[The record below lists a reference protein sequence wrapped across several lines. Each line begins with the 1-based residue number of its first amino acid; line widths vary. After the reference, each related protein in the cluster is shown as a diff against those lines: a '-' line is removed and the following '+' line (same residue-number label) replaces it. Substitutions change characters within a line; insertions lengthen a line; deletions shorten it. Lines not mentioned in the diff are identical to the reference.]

1 MGTVFEKSIGTWACW
16 SSMKNCSG
24 LEGFRDRIP
33 MMEMKEGLEGSNSIP
48 MRLSIGTSVVWLI
61 RETRDLMIASLY
73 EIKWIDRIRFSSVV
87 LSSWWFIEI
96 GLRKD
101 WSMYENEW
109 DGNTMRNDA

>member
-1 MGTVFEKSIGTWACW
+1 
-16 SSMKNCSG
+16 MKNCSG

-73 EIKWIDRIRFSSVV
+73 EIKEIDRIRFSSVV
-87 LSSWWFIEI
+87 LSS
-96 GLRKD
+96 
-101 WSMYENEW
+101 
-109 DGNTMRNDA
+109 

>member
-1 MGTVFEKSIGTWACW
+1 
-16 SSMKNCSG
+16 MKNCSG

-73 EIKWIDRIRFSSVV
+73 EIKINRSNTIQQYCVVELMVHRDRV
-87 LSSWWFIEI
+87 EK
-96 GLRKD
+96 GLI
-101 WSMYENEW
+101 YV
-109 DGNTMRNDA
+109 

>member
-1 MGTVFEKSIGTWACW
+1 M
-16 SSMKNCSG
+16 MNCSG

-73 EIKWIDRIRFSSVV
+73 EIK
-87 LSSWWFIEI
+87 
-96 GLRKD
+96 
-101 WSMYENEW
+101 
-109 DGNTMRNDA
+109 

>member
-1 MGTVFEKSIGTWACW
+1 
-16 SSMKNCSG
+16 MKNCSG

-73 EIKWIDRIRFSSVV
+73 EIKINRSNTIQQYCVVELMVHSDRV
-87 LSSWWFIEI
+87 EK
-96 GLRKD
+96 GLI
-101 WSMYENEW
+101 YV
-109 DGNTMRNDA
+109 

>member
-1 MGTVFEKSIGTWACW
+1 
-16 SSMKNCSG
+16 MKNCSG

-73 EIKWIDRIRFSSVV
+73 EIKINRSNMIQQCCVVELMVHRDRV
-87 LSSWWFIEI
+87 EK
-96 GLRKD
+96 GLI
-101 WSMYENEW
+101 YV
-109 DGNTMRNDA
+109 

>member
-1 MGTVFEKSIGTWACW
+1 
-16 SSMKNCSG
+16 MKNCSG

-73 EIKWIDRIRFSSVV
+73 EINRSNTIQQCCVVELMVHRDRV
-87 LSSWWFIEI
+87 EK
-96 GLRKD
+96 GLI
-101 WSMYENEW
+101 YV
-109 DGNTMRNDA
+109 